1 LEITM
6 TSTNETASPL
16 TDAIA
21 QLNGQDGNAFGILGR
36 VRRAILASN
45 RPDLAD
51 EFMREATSRDYEHL
65 LATCSRYVT
74 VE

>member
-1 LEITM
+1 MTM
-6 TSTNETASPL
+6 TNTSTNETSSPL

-21 QLNGQDGNAFGILGR
+21 KLSGGDGNAFAILGR
-36 VRRAILASN
+36 VRRAIRASN

-51 EFMREATSRDYEHL
+51 EFMREATSHDYEHL

>member
-16 TDAIA
+16 TDGIA
-21 QLNGQDGNAFGILGR
+21 QLNAQDGNAFGILGR
-36 VRRAILASN
+36 VRCAILASN

-51 EFMREATSRDYEHL
+51 KFMREATSRDYEHL
-65 LATCSRYVT
+65 LATCCLYVT